1 MENQKPAIEG
11 GKPVRET
18 FLPYATQ
25 WIGEEEKNEVMK
37 VFDSGWLTT
46 GPKVRQFE
54 KDVADYVGAKYAIA
68 VNSGTAALHCC
79 VGAINIQ
86 PGDEVITTPF
96 TFLATANVIIY
107 RGGKPVLVDI
117 DEETYNIDPNEIR
130 KKITTRTKAIIPMH
144 YGGHPCKMD
153 EIKEIAQ
160 KHNLYI
166 IEDAAHALSAEYQ
179 DEKIGT
185 FSDLSCFSFHPVKNI
200 TTAEGGIITTNNEEL
215 AKFCVMHRTH
225 GITKEAMERYG
236 KDADWGYDMERLGH
250 RYNMTEF
257 QAALGVAQLKK
268 IEKFQKKREEIV
280 AQYNQAFFAMPE
292 LILPSVKSYAKS
304 SWHLYPIR
312 VNNDLLKVD
321 RNQLI
326 RALKAENIGVN
337 VHYIP
342 IHLHSYYQKNYG
354 FKAGDFPVCERIY
367 NSIITLPLFPKMNT
381 QDVQDVINAVKK
393 VINYYK
399 K

>member
-1 MENQKPAIEG
+1 MEKLAIDG
-11 GKPVRET
+11 GQPVRNN

-25 WIGEEEKNEVMK
+25 WIGDEEEKEIMSVLN
-37 VFDSGWLTT
+37 SGWLTT

-54 KDVADYVGAKYAIA
+54 EDIAKYTGAKYAIA

-79 VGAINIQ
+79 VGAIDIQ

-107 RGGKPVLVDI
+107 RGGKPILVDI
-117 DEETYNIDPNEIR
+117 EKDTYNIDP
-130 KKITTRTKAIIPMH
+130 KKIREKITSRTKAIIPVH
-144 YGGHPCKMD
+144 YGGHPCDMD
-153 EIKEIAQ
+153 EINEIA
-160 KHNLYI
+160 KEYNLKV
-166 IEDAAHALSAEYQ
+166 IEDAAHALSAEYKGK
-179 DEKIGT
+179 KIGAL
-185 FSDLSCFSFHPVKNI
+185 SDLSCFSFHPVKNI
-200 TTAEGGIITTNNEEL
+200 TTAEGGIVTTNDEEL

-236 KDADWGYDMERLGH
+236 KNADWGYDMQRLGH

-268 IEKFQKKREEIV
+268 IEMFQKRRDEIV
-280 AQYNQAFFAMPE
+280 EQYNKAFSEMPE
-292 LILPSVKSYAKS
+292 LILPSVKPYAKS
-304 SWHLYPIR
+304 SWHLYPVRIKEG
-312 VNNDLLKVD
+312 LLKVD
-321 RNQLI
+321 RNQI
-326 RALKAENIGVN
+326 IKALKAENIGVN

-354 FKAGDFPVCERIY
+354 FKKGDFPICESVY
-367 NSIITLPLFPKMNT
+367 DSIVTLPLFPKMDNS
-381 QDVQDVINAVKK
+381 DVKDVLQAVKK
-393 VINYYK
+393 VIEHYK